1 MAFQLESLQTLIT
14 SPEYVLQHDEVK
26 ITICSIKGACD
37 ESDEESDDDEDEDDD
52 DEDDDEDDG
61 EDDDEDMNDDRKKK
75 IKFCNKAKRFIVLKK
90 IGNVSELTVRKI
102 M

>member
-1 MAFQLESLQTLIT
+1 MAFQLESLQIFIT
-14 SPEYVLQHDEVK
+14 SPDYVLQDVIK
-26 ITICSIKGACD
+26 ITICSVKGACD
-37 ESDEESDDDEDEDDD
+37 ESDQEDEEEDEDED
-52 DEDDDEDDG
+52 ENDDEDDG
-61 EDDDEDMNDDRKKK
+61 EDDDEDMNDDSKKK